1 MFRRAFVDYF
11 ELAESILHPHTIFST
26 HFNITL
32 LIYAWAAGAYWMRYW
47 EGLSDGWTECQ
58 YVFGVSAGG

>member
-1 MFRRAFVDYF
+1 MFRRTFVDYF

-32 LIYAWAAGAYWMRYW
+32 LIYALAAGAYWMRHW
-47 EGLSDGWTECQ
+47 VGLSDGWTERQ
-58 YVFGVSAGG
+58 